1 MSDPQTPQT
10 DPLAALEELLKNS
23 PSGGGDAALA
33 EPSPEKQAEQQ
44 QAEDAQKQQMV
55 ADMEEKQKEKDAEA
69 LKAQIA
75 NIQNIGETPQ
85 EQARVSQKENE
96 QGVQQQQASA
106 NDGFEIRQ
114 LGHKKI

>member
-23 PSGGGDAALA
+23 PSGGGATAPTT
-33 EPSPEKQAEQQ
+33 PSPEKQADQQ
-44 QAEDAQKQQMV
+44 QAEEAQKQQAV
-55 ADMEEKQKEKDAEA
+55 IEMEEKQKEKDAEA

-75 NIQNIGETPQ
+75 SIQNIGETPQ
-85 EQARVSQKENE
+85 EQARLSQKENE